1 MDGQHSAAT
10 VWLLDSGLLEDA
22 TLASW
27 LPLLGG
33 DEQARYARF
42 VRCERRRQFI
52 AGRVLLRQLAGQIAG
67 VPPVDLTIME
77 RHGQAPLLFFPPVF
91 QSPFYFSLSH
101 SGPWVACAISTH
113 AALGLDIE
121 SLDPARDIDALA
133 AQAFSAEECAAL
145 QGLPPQERR
154 MAFYRLWSRYEARIK
169 LGLPTSHEVG
179 SGWMLAHPQ
188 LSIAVCSADGQ
199 AGPPILQTMTPDVL
213 TWMASSRPT

>member
-1 MDGQHSAAT
+1 MDGQHSAAM

-42 VRCERRRQFI
+42 VRRERCRQFI
-52 AGRVLLRQLAGQIAG
+52 AGRVLLRQLAGQSAG
-67 VPPVDLTIME
+67 VPPVELTITE
-77 RHGQAPLLFFPPVF
+77 RHGQAPLLFFPPAF
-91 QSPFYFSLSH
+91 RSPFYFSLSH

-121 SLDPARDIDALA
+121 ILDPARDIDALA

-169 LGLPTSHEVG
+169 VGLPSDHAAAGEWV
-179 SGWMLAHPQ
+179 LAHPQ

-199 AGPPILQTMTPDVL
+199 AAPPVLKTMAPDAL
-213 TWMASSRPT
+213 IWTASSRPT